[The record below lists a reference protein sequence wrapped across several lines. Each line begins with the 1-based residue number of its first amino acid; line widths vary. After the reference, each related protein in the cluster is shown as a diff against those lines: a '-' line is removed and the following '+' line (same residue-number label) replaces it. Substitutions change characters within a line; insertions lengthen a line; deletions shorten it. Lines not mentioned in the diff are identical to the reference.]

1 MKRLFTLIALLSV
14 MLGAAAQTENV
25 YLWKNGVYTV
35 HPLSSIDSITF
46 AVPGNPND
54 KPNDAPNDVT
64 VVDLG
69 LPSGTLWADRNI
81 GANSPEDYGDLFA
94 WGETKTKEQYIWD
107 NYKFRDSS
115 NEKLTKYC
123 TNSRYGVIDNKTTL
137 EAEDDAATAN
147 WGNDWC
153 MPTDEQLLELRR
165 KCKWEWTTLNNVAGY
180 NITGSNGIS
189 IFLPAASHH
198 DIGGYTEKS
207 SCYWSSTLQSSSSC
221 AYEVW
226 FNSEEVGDVVYCSR
240 WIGLSVR
247 AVRSVTR

>member
-1 MKRLFTLIALLSV
+1 MKKLFTLIALFALTV
-14 MLGAAAQTENV
+14 GATAQTENV
-25 YLWKNGVYTV
+25 YLWKNGTFTTY
-35 HPLSSIDSITF
+35 PLSEIDSITF
-46 AVPGNPND
+46 ALPNATD
-54 KPNDAPNDVT
+54 EEPDNTSSEVVA
-64 VVDLG
+64 VDLG

-94 WGETKTKEQYIWD
+94 WGETKTKELYIWD

-123 TNSRYGVIDNKTTL
+123 TNSSDGTVDNKTTL

-153 MPTDEQLLELRR
+153 MPTNEQLLELRR

-207 SCYWSSTLQSSSSC
+207 SCYWSSTLQSSSC